1 MGLSC
6 CRATWSRPFRK
17 GGVWCESGRAWRV
30 MLSCIRKPRLKG
42 NARMMGRWRR
52 AGAMRSR
59 WSRVCGLVGGTGWGQ
74 GGWDKSQVAPS
85 EIATFSTR
93 CAIHSSCERPLCNI
107 LLTSRSARALAC
119 CHAQR
124 RPGWGLQPSITEI
137 HRSKGACPLASA
149 DKLRTINT
157 CLEVD
162 SDTPTQT
169 SCLRTL
175 RRNIR
180 IHRTFRC

>member
-1 MGLSC
+1 MWLSW

-17 GGVWCESGRAWRV
+17 GGAWCESGRAWRV

-119 CHAQR
+119 CHAQK
-124 RPGWGLQPSITEI
+124 RPGGAFSQASRRSIARKARALLLVPTSFEQSI
-137 HRSKGACPLASA
+137 HAWRSKAIRQHKHLACGHCEE
-149 DKLRTINT
+149 T
-157 CLEVD
+157 
-162 SDTPTQT
+162 
-169 SCLRTL
+169 
-175 RRNIR
+175 
-180 IHRTFRC
+180 